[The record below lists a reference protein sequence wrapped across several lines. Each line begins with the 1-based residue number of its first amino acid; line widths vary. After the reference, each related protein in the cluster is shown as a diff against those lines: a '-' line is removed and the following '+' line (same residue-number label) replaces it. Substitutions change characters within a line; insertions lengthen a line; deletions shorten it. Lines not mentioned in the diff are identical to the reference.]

1 VDLDLSA
8 NGVTSSGAVS
18 LARALGKPSCSVEEL
33 DLSKNLI
40 SDSGAVELAR
50 VLSTSSLRL
59 LSLSQNK
66 LGDGFVAALDAIY
79 GIEGGYQGPEV
90 SAAFTRR
97 RPPARPSYSS
107 YTRARTTHTQTRTV
121 RIPSPPLLAK
131 KTPPRLRRTLK
142 GSSPPPSAR
151 FLTPATL
158 SPPAPFSAKS
168 FGSNAFT
175 LKSLNLSGNRITL
188 AGAGHLA
195 SFLRNSSFKLTE
207 L

>member
-1 VDLDLSA
+1 RTLPETVVDLDLSA

-79 GIEGGYQGPEV
+79 GIEGGYQGPE
-90 SAAFTRR
+90 
-97 RPPARPSYSS
+97 
-107 YTRARTTHTQTRTV
+107 TRTV